1 MYANL
6 KAYFDLFV
14 NCYFDIVLNLKLNVK
29 VLIFVCNKTLL
40 NFLTQND
47 AV

>member
-29 VLIFVCNKTLL
+29 VLILFATKHY
-40 NFLTQND
+40 
-47 AV
+47 